1 MAKPP
6 NQFFRK
12 EDFAEVKEPWID
24 KLLPKLN
31 ELARQTTYGVD
42 GKLSVKDNLS
52 AFWWTGDVGNFQ
64 DYETPPGATKP
75 GIVFPFAVNPKIEVI
90 VKKNTPSIQAFP
102 FSFANSISP
111 AKVAAIMVAQASDV
125 TNGSGAS
132 QPALLGGVAWIADG
146 NKLII
151 QGINGMV
158 AGRCYNVKLLVLGE

>member
-6 NQFFRK
+6 NQYFRK

-52 AFWWTGDVGNFQ
+52 AFWWEGDVGNFK
-64 DYETPPGATKP
+64 DSAGV
-75 GIVFPFAVNPKIEVI
+75 IFPFTVNSAPQVI
-90 VKKNTPSIQAFP
+90 KKNTPSIQAFP
-102 FSFANSISP
+102 FSFANQLTP

-125 TNGSGAS
+125 TDGSQAS
-132 QPALLGGVAWIADG
+132 QPALLGGVAWVSEG
-146 NKLII
+146 NKLTIYA
-151 QGINGMV
+151 INGMLP
-158 AGRCYNVKLLVLGE
+158 GRCYNVKLLVLGE

>member
-52 AFWWTGDVGNFQ
+52 AFWWTGDVGNFT
-64 DYETPPGATKP
+64 DSPGM
-75 GIVFPFAVNPKIEVI
+75 IFPFVPNPAIPAI
-90 VKKNTPSIQAFP
+90 AKKNTPSIQAFP
-102 FSFANSISP
+102 FSFANSITP

-146 NKLII
+146 NKLTI